1 MKNMTK
7 LSDDKLA
14 LLLKRGRERLT
25 CGQIAERLGLDPTYV
40 SRLLRRHGIEPYKGD
55 GFSYRKWLADAY
67 EKDRLSGKKTG
78 RRPSFN
84 GR

>member
-1 MKNMTK
+1 MSNLPDWK
-7 LSDDKLA
+7 
-14 LLLKRGRERLT
+14 RERLLELGRKGNLT
-25 CGQIAERLGLDPTYV
+25 CSVIAERLGLDPTYV

-55 GFSYRKWLADAY
+55 GFSYRKWLEAAY
-67 EKDRLSGKKTG
+67 EKDRVSGKKTG